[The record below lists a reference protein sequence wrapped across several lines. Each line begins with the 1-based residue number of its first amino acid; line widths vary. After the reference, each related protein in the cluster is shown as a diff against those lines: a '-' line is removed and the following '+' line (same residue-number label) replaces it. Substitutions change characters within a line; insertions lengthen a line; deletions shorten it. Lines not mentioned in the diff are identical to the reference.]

1 MLSPSQRSSISPIH
15 PECSQSMAAAIIIR
29 PVNYYCETVVKVFWS
44 SLKHGIE
51 FLCTRVQR
59 SVFSV
64 GRSVGRLQF
73 TCRTRGLDDVEVE

>member
-1 MLSPSQRSSISPIH
+1 MLSPSQRSSICPIH
-15 PECSQSMAAAIIIR
+15 PECSQSLAAIIIH

-64 GRSVGRLQF
+64 GRSVVSSSHVGHE
-73 TCRTRGLDDVEVE
+73 D

>member
-1 MLSPSQRSSISPIH
+1 MLSPSQRSSICPIH
-15 PECSQSMAAAIIIR
+15 PECSQSLAAIIIH

-64 GRSVGRLQF
+64 GRLQF
-73 TCRTRGLDDVEVE
+73 TCRTRGLDEVEEEVE